1 MRQGSLSG
9 ATKKAN
15 PVKIAGPVVI
25 GLGSNGDGKSLCLWL
40 KDGPAYVRKEMDKDT
55 AVDLATRILIE
66 VRALARLSRPE

>member
-1 MRQGSLSG
+1 MRQGSLSA

-25 GLGSNGDGKSLCLWL
+25 GLGSNGKSLCLWL